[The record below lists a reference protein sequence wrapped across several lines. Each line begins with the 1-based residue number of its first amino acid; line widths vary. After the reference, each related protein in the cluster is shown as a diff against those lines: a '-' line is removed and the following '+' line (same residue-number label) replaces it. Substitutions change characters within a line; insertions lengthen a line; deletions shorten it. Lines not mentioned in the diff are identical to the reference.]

1 MKVLVVQNR
10 MGIGDLIIFLPY
22 IYSISKEY
30 NTPISLLVKEN
41 TRAKDILKDT
51 PYIDEI
57 IILDRDDKN
66 KTGRHQ
72 GATGVINLIQDLRKR
87 NFTKSFIFNSSA
99 RYALIAKLAGI
110 KNRYQYPLFNKK
122 NQNIVET
129 AKNFINNSIKKNIES
144 NPSIEIDNNKIMEAK
159 KKYVFSEEY
168 YHILLGVGGSGPT
181 KRIPVEKFIK
191 FMEMISKNKKC
202 KFYLAAGK
210 NKIEHEI
217 INKIIESEHKKN
229 CISLGLMNISE
240 TLPII
245 KNCNLAV
252 SNDTSFSHIA
262 AALEIPTIVLMTDTP
277 LLYGSYSPK
286 MFPIIPEGEKY
297 VTHNTMGKE
306 KINPEEIYIKAKK
319 ILNL

>member
-72 GATGVINLIQDLRKR
+72 GTTGVINLIQDLRKR

-99 RYALIAKLAGI
+99 RYALIVKLAGI

-129 AKNFINNSIKKNIES
+129 AKNFIKNSIKKNIES
-144 NPSIEIDNNKIMEAK
+144 NPSLDIDNNKIMEAK
-159 KKYVFSEEY
+159 KKYVFNEEY

-191 FMEMISKNKKC
+191 FMDIISKNKKC

-217 INKIIESEHKKN
+217 INKIIESGHKQN

-262 AALEIPTIVLMTDTP
+262 AALGVKTIVLMSDTP

-286 MFPIIPEGEKY
+286 MFPIIPDGENN
-297 VTHNTMGKE
+297 VTHNTLGKE
-306 KINPEEIYIKAKK
+306 RIDPIKIYEKAKQ
-319 ILNL
+319 ILKL

>member
-22 IYSISKEY
+22 IFSISKEY
-30 NTPISLLVKEN
+30 NTPISLLVREN
-41 TRAKDILKDT
+41 TRAKDLLKHS

-57 IILDRDDKN
+57 ITLDRDDKN
-66 KTGRHQ
+66 KKGKHH
-72 GATGVINLIQDLRKR
+72 GVSGVINLIKDLREK

-99 RYALIAKLAGI
+99 RYALITKLAGI
-110 KNRYQYPLFNKK
+110 KDRYQYPLFKKK
-122 NQNIVET
+122 NQNIIET
-129 AKNFINNSIKKNIES
+129 AKDFIKKSINKDIES
-144 NPSIEIDNNKIMEAK
+144 NPSLDIDNNKILEMK
-159 KKYVFSEEY
+159 KKYIFSEDY
-168 YHILLGVGGSGPT
+168 CHILLGIGGSGPT

-191 FMEMISKNKKC
+191 FMDLIGKKKKC

-210 NKIEHEI
+210 NNIEQEI
-217 INKIIESEHKKN
+217 IKKIIGSDHKKN
-229 CISLGLMNISE
+229 CISLGLMNISQ

-262 AALEIPTIVLMTDTP
+262 AALGVKTIVLMSDTP
-277 LLYGSYSPK
+277 LLYGNYSPK

-297 VTHNTMGKE
+297 VTHNTLGKE
-306 KINPEEIYIKAKK
+306 KINPEIIYKKAIQ

>member
-262 AALEIPTIVLMTDTP
+262 AALGVKTIVLMSDTP

-286 MFPIIPEGEKY
+286 MFPIIPDGENN
-297 VTHNTMGKE
+297 VTHNTLGKE
-306 KINPEEIYIKAKK
+306 RIDPIKIYEKAKQ
-319 ILNL
+319 ILKL

>member
-217 INKIIESEHKKN
+217 INKIIESEHREN

-262 AALEIPTIVLMTDTP
+262 AALGVKTIVLMSDTP

-286 MFPIIPEGEKY
+286 MFPIIPDGENN
-297 VTHNTMGKE
+297 VTHNTLGKE
-306 KINPEEIYIKAKK
+306 RINPIKIYEKAKQ
-319 ILNL
+319 ILKL

>member
-99 RYALIAKLAGI
+99 RYALIVKLAGI

-129 AKNFINNSIKKNIES
+129 AKNFIKNSIKKNIES
-144 NPSIEIDNNKIMEAK
+144 NPSLDIDNNKIMEAK
-159 KKYVFSEEY
+159 KKYVFNEEY

-217 INKIIESEHKKN
+217 INKIIESVHKQN

-262 AALEIPTIVLMTDTP
+262 AALGVKTIVLMSDTP

-286 MFPIIPEGEKY
+286 MFPIIPDGENN
-297 VTHNTMGKE
+297 VTHNTLGKE
-306 KINPEEIYIKAKK
+306 RIDPIKIYEKAKQ
-319 ILNL
+319 ILKL